1 MSKDEKLVV
10 VYTGTDSVEL
20 IMAKLALDGEGIR
33 YVSGGEGVQDLF
45 GIGRVM
51 GGFNHV
57 TGPVK
62 LRVLPE
68 DAPVALEAI
77 REMQVASDG
86 DAAEGDAD
94 ATGGS

>member
-1 MSKDEKLVV
+1 MAELDNLVV
-10 VYTGTDSVEL
+10 VYTGVDSVEL

-62 LRVLPE
+62 LRVNPE
-68 DAPVALEAI
+68 DAPIALEAI
-77 REMQVASDG
+77 REMREAR
-86 DAAEGDAD
+86 DAD
-94 ATGGS
+94 AASG

>member
-1 MSKDEKLVV
+1 MSRDEKLVV

-20 IMAKLALDGEGIR
+20 IMAKLALDGEGIP

-62 LRVLPE
+62 LRVTPE
-68 DAPVALEAI
+68 DAPLALEVI
-77 REMQVASDG
+77 REMLEGSEDDVA
-86 DAAEGDAD
+86 AQ
-94 ATGGS
+94 